1 MSFETGEEKKKVDSF
16 HAGFKVNSLQN
27 YWGEPRDYL
36 EMSSSAVEMF
46 QSWLL
51 RAFGDHLF
59 ITDMMLWAALAR
71 STMNI
76 Y

>member
-1 MSFETGEEKKKVDSF
+1 MSLEKGEEKKKVDSF
-16 HAGFKVNSLQN
+16 HASFKVNSQQN
-27 YWGEPRDYL
+27 YCGGEPRDYL

-59 ITDMMLWAALAR
+59 ITDMML
-71 STMNI
+71 
-76 Y
+76 